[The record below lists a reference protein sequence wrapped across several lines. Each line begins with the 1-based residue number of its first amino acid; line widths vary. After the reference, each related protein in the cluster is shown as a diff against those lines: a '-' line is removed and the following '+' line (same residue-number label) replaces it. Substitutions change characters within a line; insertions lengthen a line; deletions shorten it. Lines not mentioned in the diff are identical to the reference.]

1 MPNPTD
7 TARALVTSLEQLS
20 ALKLGDEIMYGVNS
34 PEAFQRKAQIDDAR
48 AALLAH
54 VDTLRI
60 ERDGFKELYEEWLTW
75 AKGAVE
81 KCKPEIPPSDSPQ
94 AQGIIDERLAHVAGV
109 EQLATFGARVMLEHH
124 NDGERGDVDGGW
136 LQAAAIDTG
145 VAKEES
151 RVVPCSNNCPCAEWG
166 DDGDSVPCVVIQNMP
181 LLQALATRPTEA
193 RDE

>member
-7 TARALVTSLEQLS
+7 TARALVEAYEAKVVQLT
-20 ALKLGDEIMYGVNS
+20 
-34 PEAFQRKAQIDDAR
+34 KAQKFPRSGYLYNAEFQHQNAR

-109 EQLATFGARVMLEHH
+109 DEKLATLEAWLRDGHDENLSDRWICTPNGSAGPVVARGYEVE
-124 NDGERGDVDGGW
+124 DIERPN
-136 LQAAAIDTG
+136 L
-145 VAKEES
+145 S
-151 RVVPCSNNCPCAEWG
+151 
-166 DDGDSVPCVVIQNMP
+166 
-181 LLQALATRPTEA
+181 LLADALATRPTEA

>member
-7 TARALVTSLEQLS
+7 TACALVDELENATKRLTLAEQAQSHFPIQRAMILR
-20 ALKLGDEIMYGVNS
+20 DE
-34 PEAFQRKAQIDDAR
+34 AR

-94 AQGIIDERLAHVAGV
+94 AQGIIDERLAQVAGV
-109 EQLATFGARVMLEHH
+109 DEKLATLEAWLRDGHDENLSDRWICTPNGSAGPVVARGYEVE
-124 NDGERGDVDGGW
+124 DIERPN
-136 LQAAAIDTG
+136 L
-145 VAKEES
+145 S
-151 RVVPCSNNCPCAEWG
+151 
-166 DDGDSVPCVVIQNMP
+166 
-181 LLQALATRPTEA
+181 LLADALATRPTEA